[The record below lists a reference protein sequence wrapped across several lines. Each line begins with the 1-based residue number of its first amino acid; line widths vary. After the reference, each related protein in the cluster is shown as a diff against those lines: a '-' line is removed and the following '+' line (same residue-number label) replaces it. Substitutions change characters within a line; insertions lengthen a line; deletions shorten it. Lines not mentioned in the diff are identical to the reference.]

1 MSKASRNALNLGIS
15 FSDLDIVASINNGI
29 DASSAIDIK
38 SENIILISANAY
50 IHFLILLYGWYRVIS
65 RFCTAWLKLMVLI
78 IGVIF
83 VYTIALCQLSGSL
96 PLHCA

>member
-38 SENIILISANAY
+38 SENIILIFANAY
-50 IHFLILLYGWYRVIS
+50 IHFLILLYGWYCVIS
-65 RFCTAWLKLMVLI
+65 RFCTARLKPIVLI

-83 VYTIALCQLSGSL
+83 VYTLALR
-96 PLHCA
+96 